1 MKIIESKFSQHIL
14 KSQKMPLGNIY
25 FFNHIAVIEFNEGV
39 HIDIHNVS
47 EIFKKL
53 ISYFGISRPFGIIA
67 NRVNS
72 YSINLLDINRFKEIM
87 INLCSYGVV
96 SHNSASA
103 MNADIESNFC
113 SRENIH
119 FKNINDGVNFVY
131 SRVKTKISVSLN

>member
-1 MKIIESKFSQHIL
+1 MKIIESDFSQHIV
-14 KSQKMPLGNIY
+14 KSDKLPLGDIH

-39 HIDIHNVS
+39 HIDINNIS
-47 EIFKKL
+47 EILKKL

-72 YSINLLDINRFKEIM
+72 YSINLLDINSFKEKM
-87 INLCSYGVV
+87 NNLCAYGVV

-103 MNADIESNFC
+103 MNAEIESKFC

-119 FKNINDGVNFVY
+119 FKNINSGVNFVY
-131 SRVKTKISVSLN
+131 RRVKNKISVSLN